1 MLNYIDLVMFAIQAA
16 IKLGRKIQTVFE
28 DETRDRELI
37 LPAGGTQRS
46 ARFEHCGGI
55 LRRGGQSL
63 CARTHPRRGGGRYAS
78 GPLPRSMGPTQ

>member
-37 LPAGGTQRS
+37 LSDVEHSDLPDSIIVMAFFAGEGES
-46 ARFEHCGGI
+46 LCVGAHS
-55 LRRGGQSL
+55 RRG
-63 CARTHPRRGGGRYAS
+63 RGGGRDAYGA
-78 GPLPRSMGPTQ
+78 LP